1 MASLGGSGSG
11 SPRALAAAASP
22 RRLSWGWKGPRAWHV
37 GEGGWL
43 GPRRPHK
50 GPSTEPRMAGQLR
63 EAEAQRLWDRVG
75 QGHAIADV
83 CSVCRVGG
91 AWGSQRHGYQEEQ
104 GTGEPAWGRCC
115 TRSRR
120 GPRLQQGTPQKG
132 RSTTA
137 REDDGAWPRGLRP
150 VQGLGGRVPRGN
162 AAGSAP
168 GRAEVSGARPSGGQ
182 WGAARAEPL
191 PGRAGRVPGTL
202 GAVPPALGVPWRA
215 AHLTALP
222 VWWEA
227 DADQVI
233 SATQHLKR
241 TRSAPRESLPRD
253 PAGAQER
260 PPQAKRARSGNSQHN
275 AGTGHRAPGW
285 KPCRGLAASA
295 VALLEASRSF
305 SGSRHLPDESHTCSS
320 VEECL

>member
-1 MASLGGSGSG
+1 MPSQMCVLFVAWVGRGAHKGMATRRSRALGG
-11 SPRALAAAASP
+11 PRGITAARGAEGVPDSSRGPLRRAAAP
-22 RRLSWGWKGPRAWHV
+22 RQERMTGHGPVACARFRAWV
-37 GEGGWL
+37 EGCL
-43 GPRRPHK
+43 G
-50 GPSTEPRMAGQLR
+50 GTQQV
-63 EAEAQRLWDRVG
+63 QRLDERRS
-75 QGHAIADV
+75 A
-83 CSVCRVGG
+83 
-91 AWGSQRHGYQEEQ
+91 
-104 GTGEPAWGRCC
+104 GR
-115 TRSRR
+115 
-120 GPRLQQGTPQKG
+120 G
-132 RSTTA
+132 
-137 REDDGAWPRGLRP
+137 
-150 VQGLGGRVPRGN
+150 
-162 AAGSAP
+162 
-168 GRAEVSGARPSGGQ
+168 
-182 WGAARAEPL
+182 RAEPL

-222 VWWEA
+222 VWWEV

-233 SATQHLKR
+233 SATRHLKR

>member
-22 RRLSWGWKGPRAWHV
+22 RRLSWGWKGPRAWRV

-63 EAEAQRLWDRVG
+63 EAEAQGLWDRVG

-83 CSVCRVGG
+83 CSVCRMGG

-104 GTGEPAWGRCC
+104 GTGGPAWGRCC

-150 VQGLGGRVPRGN
+150 GQGLGGRVPRGN

-182 WGAARAEPL
+182 GARPERSRSPAVRGECLARW
-191 PGRAGRVPGTL
+191 VPCRRHWVCRG
-202 GAVPPALGVPWRA
+202 G
-215 AHLTALP
+215 
-222 VWWEA
+222 
-227 DADQVI
+227 
-233 SATQHLKR
+233 QHTSQRCPSGGKR
-241 TRSAPRESLPRD
+241 MLTRSSR
-253 PAGAQER
+253 Q
-260 PPQAKRARSGNSQHN
+260 
-275 AGTGHRAPGW
+275 
-285 KPCRGLAASA
+285 RGI
-295 VALLEASRSF
+295 
-305 SGSRHLPDESHTCSS
+305 
-320 VEECL
+320 